1 LRAHDELL
9 CLVHG
14 TVYEPSRA
22 WDPPEPCLST
32 KGRAGT
38 VGPEPRPWTQMDRLL
53 WDTWREGDPIDTE
66 CPVCGDSF
74 YSIVGAE
81 QHRRKIHG

>member
-1 LRAHDELL
+1 
-9 CLVHG
+9 
-14 TVYEPSRA
+14 
-22 WDPPEPCLST
+22 
-32 KGRAGT
+32 
-38 VGPEPRPWTQMDRLL
+38 MDRLL